1 MTKVIYGH
9 PHFCNTDF
17 AVWMACSNLSG
28 VVMRNNPRASMRIAP
43 GGPGNSCSFRSS
55 LTFQDVRRAVLPF
68 TSSIISSRKTRWDD
82 FLKPSGS
89 AGHATEAVTCSSN
102 TVLWLT
108 IAHAIRASLLASA
121 HATTQECRRA
131 SIARVQSAMGPE
143 CLSSRSMNARAHWTS
158 RWRIFLS
165 PRLEIPSR
173 VDLPPVLY
181 CLGTSPT
188 AAAKSRL
195 HRYCFPSPP
204 PRRED

>member
-1 MTKVIYGH
+1 
-9 PHFCNTDF
+9 
-17 AVWMACSNLSG
+17 MACSNLSG

-55 LTFQDVRRAVLPF
+55 LNFQDVRRAVLPF

-82 FLKPSGS
+82 FLKPSGDT
-89 AGHATEAVTCSSN
+89 GHATEAVTCSSN

-108 IAHAIRASLLASA
+108 ITHAIRASLLANA

-143 CLSSRSMNARAHWTS
+143 CLSSRSMNAGHTGPAGGGYSCRLAWKSRAGS
-158 RWRIFLS
+158 IYR
-165 PRLEIPSR
+165 
-173 VDLPPVLY
+173 LY
-181 CLGTSPT
+181 CIALGPAPLRRRSLGCIGT
-188 AAAKSRL
+188 AFRRRA
-195 HRYCFPSPP
+195 